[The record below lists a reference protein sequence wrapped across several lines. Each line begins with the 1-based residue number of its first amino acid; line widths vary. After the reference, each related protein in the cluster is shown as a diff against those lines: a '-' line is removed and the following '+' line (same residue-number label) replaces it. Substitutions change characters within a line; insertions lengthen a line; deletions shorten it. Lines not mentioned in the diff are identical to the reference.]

1 MKLIS
6 TVVRPE
12 RLPQVKAALCMR
24 AALFS
29 LWLLA
34 PAALGAQSAPPAPAD
49 TTSKNA
55 DPPPAPAAVNH
66 LETSFAGFK
75 LTGFAAGSY
84 SYSGRS
90 VGDSAIVGRLYDRLQ
105 NRFMLNALALVLDKP
120 YDPAKF
126 SAGFHS
132 ELLLGQDATLI
143 KSPGF
148 DLGAEADV
156 PHLYVTLNVPT
167 ASGNGVQ
174 FKVGRMVT
182 LMGVEVIETIA
193 NPNWSEANQFI
204 YVENFTGT
212 GVSVETKFNN
222 HVDAQFRVINGWDQ
236 VSDNNTRKSL
246 MGRIGIYPDASTSL
260 GIVGF
265 WGPEEANDNTANR
278 YGIEGLLWRKLG
290 KAAVWIQGDYGQEQ
304 ANAALPE
311 PTQDAKWWALG
322 GWVTYDFSSA
332 LRLALRGDYVN
343 DENGRRSTVNGV
355 GVGFPA
361 NLGQKFGSGTATLNI
376 KAWPSAV
383 VRPELR
389 YDRSTLGAFNGK
401 KDQVT
406 VALAVAYL
414 Y

>member
-1 MKLIS
+1 MRLLSALLIAP
-6 TVVRPE
+6 V
-12 RLPQVKAALCMR
+12 
-24 AALFS
+24 
-29 LWLLA
+29 WLA
-34 PAALGAQSAPPAPAD
+34 AQSAPSAPAD
-49 TTSKNA
+49 TA
-55 DPPPAPAAVNH
+55 DKKGVAPPAPTVNH
-66 LETSFAGFK
+66 LETTLAGFK
-75 LTGFAAGSY
+75 LSGFAEASY
-84 SYSGRS
+84 AYSGRS
-90 VGDSAIVGRLYDRLQ
+90 LGDTTIVGRLYDRLQ
-105 NRFMLNALALVLDKP
+105 NRFALNALAVVLDRP
-120 YDPAKF
+120 YDPAKL
-126 SAGFHS
+126 SAGFHT
-132 ELLLGQDATLI
+132 EVVVGQDATVIQSNGLFAGAAT
-143 KSPGF
+143 PVPV
-148 DLGAEADV
+148 DL

-167 ASGNGVQ
+167 ASGNGLQ
-174 FKVGRMVT
+174 FKVGRIPT
-182 LMGVEVIETIA
+182 LMGLEVIETYA
-193 NPNWSEANQFI
+193 NPNWSEGNQFV
-204 YVENFTGT
+204 YVENFTAL

-222 HVDAQFRVINGWDQ
+222 HLDAQFRVINGWDQ
-236 VSDNNTRKSL
+236 VSDNNGRKSL
-246 MGRIGIYPDASTSL
+246 MGRVGIYPDAATSL

-265 WGPEEANDNTANR
+265 WGPEEANNNTANR
-278 YGIEGLLWRKLG
+278 YGVEGLLWRKLG

-322 GWVTYDFSSA
+322 GWLTYDFSSA
-332 LRLALRGDYVN
+332 LGLALRGDYVN
-343 DENGRRSTVNGV
+343 DENGARSTVNGA

>member
-1 MKLIS
+1 MRLLSALLIAP
-6 TVVRPE
+6 V
-12 RLPQVKAALCMR
+12 
-24 AALFS
+24 
-29 LWLLA
+29 WLA
-34 PAALGAQSAPPAPAD
+34 AQSAPSAPAD
-49 TTSKNA
+49 TTGKKS
-55 DPPPAPAAVNH
+55 DPPAPVVNH
-66 LETSFAGFK
+66 LETTLAGFK

-182 LMGVEVIETIA
+182 LMGVEVIETIV

-212 GVSVETKFNN
+212 GVSVETKFSN

-236 VSDNNTRKSL
+236 VSDNNTHKSL
-246 MGRIGIYPDASTSL
+246 MGRVGLYPDALSSIS
-260 GIVGF
+260 IVGY
-265 WGPEEANDNTANR
+265 WGPEEPDNNTANR
-278 YGIEGLLWRKLG
+278 YGVNAVLWRKVG
-290 KAAVWIQGDYGQEQ
+290 KTNVWVQGDYGTEQ
-304 ANAALPE
+304 ANAALPD

-332 LRLALRGDYVN
+332 VGLALRGDYVN
-343 DENGRRSTVNGV
+343 DENGARSSFNGL
-355 GVGFPA
+355 VGF
-361 NLGQKFGSGTATLNI
+361 
-376 KAWPSAV
+376 
-383 VRPELR
+383 
-389 YDRSTLGAFNGK
+389 
-401 KDQVT
+401 
-406 VALAVAYL
+406 
-414 Y
+414 